1 MYVFTANMILFIT
14 ISSIVIIEKFTQAKL
29 EKILIY
35 VKETQFLEILET
47 DQQHYKIV
55 FGGMKEVCTKLTDD

>member
-1 MYVFTANMILFIT
+1 MIHFII
-14 ISSIVIIEKFTQAKL
+14 ISSMEITEKFTLTKL

>member
-55 FGGMKEVCTKLTDD
+55 FGGMIEVCIKLTDD